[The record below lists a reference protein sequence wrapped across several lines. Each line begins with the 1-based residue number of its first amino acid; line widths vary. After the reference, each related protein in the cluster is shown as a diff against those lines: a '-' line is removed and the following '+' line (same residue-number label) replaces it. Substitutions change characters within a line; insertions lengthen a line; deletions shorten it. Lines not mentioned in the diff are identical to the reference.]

1 MPSLLTYRRMTLLRA
16 QLTSHPVVDT
26 LICSVVLA
34 LSLTYNTPKTLEHP
48 VHMNMTCQTH
58 TDNTTMALVVQVQGT
73 RAGTITTEDTEGVG
87 QYPCFRYLSFSHRTG
102 SEPPF
107 PLDGLAP

>member
-1 MPSLLTYRRMTLLRA
+1 
-16 QLTSHPVVDT
+16 
-26 LICSVVLA
+26 
-34 LSLTYNTPKTLEHP
+34 
-48 VHMNMTCQTH
+48 
-58 TDNTTMALVVQVQGT
+58 MALVVQVQGT